1 MSESAIDAPP
11 PPSGCDHFSKSVDP
25 EVWWRAHFVDAA
37 GAIVD
42 FFAGDGISLEDKRI
56 ADVGCGDGII
66 DLGVAVRAKPEQLVG
81 FDILDNDVDLL
92 QRRAAQHA
100 GIETLP
106 PNLYFSTSETTRL
119 PAEDDSFDYVI
130 SWSAFEHIDDPVA
143 VLREIRRILR
153 PMGVLFIQLWPF
165 YDSAHGT
172 HLVDWFPEGFAQYRY
187 DNAEILRR
195 VRSTG
200 SQDMASEMLEVYR
213 TLNGITADG
222 LQDALRQAGF
232 RIVKVALD
240 SEAVHIPVEAA
251 HLPLSQVAI
260 SGIKLLAIAEDDEA
274 GASAA
279 SDGGAASDGAGPA
292 GTAGAGPAGTESAG
306 AESAGS
312 AMDGAVTGAA
322 RAQVGQTG
330 AESDEAEGGEL
341 AV

>member
-1 MSESAIDAPP
+1 MSEPAIDAPP
-11 PPSGCDHFSKSVDP
+11 PPSGCDHYSKSVNP

-37 GAIVD
+37 GAIVG
-42 FFAGDGISLEDKRI
+42 FFAGDGISLEGKHI

-66 DLGVAVRAKPEQLVG
+66 DLGVAVQAKPERLVG

-92 QRRAAQHA
+92 QRRAAEHA

-143 VLREIRRILR
+143 VLREVRRILR

-195 VRSTG
+195 VRSSG

-222 LQDALRQAGF
+222 LQDALRLAGF

-240 SEAVHIPVEAA
+240 SEAVHIPIEAA

-260 SGIKLLAIAEDDEA
+260 SGIKLLAIAEDGDEDEA
-274 GASAA
+274 V
-279 SDGGAASDGAGPA
+279 
-292 GTAGAGPAGTESAG
+292 SAG
-306 AESAGS
+306 HTTASEGT
-312 AMDGAVTGAA
+312 AMDGAVAGAA
-322 RAQVGQTG
+322 QPQAGPTA
-330 AESDEAEGGEL
+330 AESDAAEGGEL